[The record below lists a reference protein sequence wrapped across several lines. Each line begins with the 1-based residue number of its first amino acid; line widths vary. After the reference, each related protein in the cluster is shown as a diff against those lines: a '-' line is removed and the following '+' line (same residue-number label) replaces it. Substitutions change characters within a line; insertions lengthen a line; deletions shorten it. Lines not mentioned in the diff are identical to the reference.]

1 VKYDKYIEVIT
12 EAVSQLIERGSTNA
26 YHEERERF
34 KRRYRDE
41 TGEDWVDKPEMW
53 EFRWADSRDGGSVHG
68 PYEASAMRAWM
79 DQAFFDEDA
88 AEFRLVGEEEWSFEA
103 DF

>member
-1 VKYDKYIEVIT
+1 VKYENHIETIT
-12 EAVSQLIERGSTNA
+12 EAVSQLIERGSANA

-34 KRRYRDE
+34 KRRYKEE

-53 EFRWADSRDGGSVHG
+53 EFRWADARDGGSTHG

-79 DQAFFDEDA
+79 DQAFFDDDA
-88 AEFRLVGEEEWSFEA
+88 AEFRRVGEEEWSYDA